1 MLIALLIAGEKDIL
15 LASMP
20 QNSLYV
26 LNFLKRRIP
35 HEQRKT
41 NDIHLLMKF
50 GRGTGIAVVQASGD
64 AAEPDVK

>member
-1 MLIALLIAGEKDIL
+1 ML

-50 GRGTGIAVVQASGD
+50 GGATGIAVVQASGD